1 MLCLTLFVVNTPE
14 STETLPCCNADA
26 SGTLTPL
33 RLWRPSGL
41 PTRARN
47 HHRSRQA
54 WSTVRFDGHLRPYLW
69 PCAQLRAT
77 YKQRNERIRSGYID
91 FPHTVPL
98 RKLKAKPRIKR
109 KKKTER
115 KRRHKSLGHSLAAWR
130 THRRRVDGHLL
141 ALRVRS
147 VGHP

>member
-1 MLCLTLFVVNTPE
+1 MLSLTLFVVNTPE

-69 PCAQLRAT
+69 PCAQLRAST
-77 YKQRNERIRSGYID
+77 NERIRSGYID

-98 RKLKAKPRIKR
+98 HELCIIWHDSKPCQLCLL
-109 KKKTER
+109 TLGYFNL
-115 KRRHKSLGHSLAAWR
+115 SL
-130 THRRRVDGHLL
+130 T
-141 ALRVRS
+141 
-147 VGHP
+147 